1 MLKKSCAV
9 ILSFLIA
16 LSIFEVL
23 AFAKADNSIG
33 ISAKSAVLIDASTG
47 KILFAKN
54 ESSKMPMASTTKIM
68 TALLTLESGGLDKEF
83 TVDSSAIMVEGS
95 SMGLKKNDIVTK
107 RILAYGMM
115 LPSGNDAANAGA
127 VAVAGSIDKFVDMM
141 NKKAAKLGLSNT
153 SFETPSGLD
162 GENHYSTALDMA
174 RLARF
179 AISNTDFL
187 KICSTRVAKLKYGN
201 PPYTRYLSNHN
212 RLLKEYKGA
221 IGVKT
226 GFTKKSG
233 RCLVSAAER
242 DGVTL
247 IAVTL
252 NAPSDWSDHNKLLNF
267 GFKKVNKR
275 NFTPDVS
282 DIKLDV
288 VGSDIESIE
297 VIPADFPSVT
307 FSEDYEGKLERRI
320 ITNKFLYAPV
330 ESGSIVGTVEYYYDG
345 VKVAQTSLLAG
356 SEAKEKLVDVKKH
369 NQSKII
375 MFFKNI
381 FYSVK
386 NFFS

>member
-288 VGSDIESIE
+288 VGSDKESIE